1 MAYSSILYF
10 TILQKQLKFDV
21 AKKKWPWNTNTAHG
35 HPSKTAVLTNLSRKM
50 GVSIGRT
57 NTLQKRKQKQV
68 AVL

>member
-21 AKKKWPWNTNTAHG
+21 AKKKWPWNTNTADG